1 MRWDVDALLLD
12 FGGTIDA
19 DGIHWGE
26 RFFQFYREAGIELPR
41 AQFDEVF
48 EKVDAEIQDRD
59 VEHSRFRDLVALQ
72 VHTQCIHLKIESG
85 VIQQQVVDRA
95 VRDAAV
101 CIEGNK
107 KILQQCARCLRLGLV
122 SNYHG
127 NLLTVCREFGLDDI
141 FGVIVD
147 SKIVR
152 VENPNPKP
160 FEIALGA
167 LRVEPERAAF
177 VSDSYNSDIVGSKS
191 LGLKTIWLQH
201 EMNRIQGD
209 PTKIDTIVRS
219 LEELGTLICSEC

>member
-1 MRWDVDALLLD
+1 LLLD

-26 RFFQFYREAGIELPR
+26 WFFQLYREAGIEAPQAR
-41 AQFDEVF
+41 FDEVF
-48 EKVDAEIQDRD
+48 EKVDDEIQERD
-59 VEHSRFRDLVALQ
+59 VAHFGFRNLVALQ
-72 VHTQCIHLKIESG
+72 VHAQCIHLKIESG
-85 VIQQQVVDRA
+85 IIQQQVVDRA
-95 VRDAAV
+95 VRNAAER
-101 CIEGNK
+101 IEGNK
-107 KILQQCARCLRLGLV
+107 KILRQCARCLRLGLV

-147 SKIVR
+147 SKIVG
-152 VENPNPKP
+152 VEKPNPKP

-177 VSDSYNSDIVGSKS
+177 VGDSYKSDIVGSKS

-201 EMNRIQGD
+201 ETNRIQGD
-209 PTKIDTIVRS
+209 PTKVDTIIHS
-219 LEELGTLICSEC
+219 LEELGTLICSEY